1 MTNIT
6 LAIEDKLLKKVRS
19 YAKRHGSTVNG
30 LVRKNLSDLI
40 DGETRKDVSRRN
52 ILEMMEESTARLPES
67 YKFDRGNIYGQP
79 ESALPKDVLEDLREL
94 ANSRNTT
101 IYALLRGFMDDATDK
116 KKQIKQAMDELYEMS
131 LKTKARLGP
140 DFKFD
145 RASLYER

>member
-6 LAIEDKLLKKVRS
+6 LAIEDKLLKKVRN

-30 LVRKNLSDLI
+30 LVRKNLSDLVEG
-40 DGETRKDVSRRN
+40 DNHKEVSRRN
-52 ILEMMEESTARLPES
+52 ILEMMDKSTARLPEN
-67 YKFDRGNIYGQP
+67 YTTDGENIHGQSGP
-79 ESALPKDVLEDLREL
+79 VLPSDVLQDLRTL
-94 ANSRNTT
+94 ADSRNTT
-101 IYALLRGFMDDATDK
+101 VDALLRGFVDDATDK
-116 KKQIKQAMDELYEMS
+116 KKQIKKAMDELYEMS

>member
-30 LVRKNLSDLI
+30 LVRKNLSDLVGSE
-40 DGETRKDVSRRN
+40 DLQEQSGPVLAS
-52 ILEMMEESTARLPES
+52 
-67 YKFDRGNIYGQP
+67 
-79 ESALPKDVLEDLREL
+79 DVLADLCNL
-94 ANSRNTT
+94 ADSRNTT
-101 IYALLRGFMDDATDK
+101 VDALLREFVDDASDK
-116 KKQIKQAMDELYEMS
+116 KKQIRKSMDELYEMS

-145 RASLYER
+145 RASLYDR